1 MPSNSIGLLSF
12 LSFAFSIIAAV
23 LAIDMYRL
31 LRTGEYGKTWRVLI
45 ITSVMFALLQA
56 LRLAAFFNVRALDV
70 ENLSQIV
77 ELVFVISLAYT
88 FYLQRQTFT
97 LTAKLRDKED
107 DNAHLSDTLESVAKP
122 KREAEWS
129 RLTGHP
135 ANYEDEPVMLQENSP
150 VADEDIEWAARPT
163 PPLKH

>member
-1 MPSNSIGLLSF
+1 MPNNSIGLLSF

-31 LRTGEYGKTWRVLI
+31 LRTGEYGKTWGVLI

-56 LRLAAFFNVRALDV
+56 LRLAKFLNVRAVATED
-70 ENLSQIV
+70 LSEIV

-97 LTAKLRDKED
+97 LSAKLRDKED
-107 DNAHLSDTLESVAKP
+107 DNAHLTDALESADKP
-122 KREAEWS
+122 RREAEWN
-129 RLTGHP
+129 RLTGHAP
-135 ANYEDEPVMLQENSP
+135 DYDTAENVVRSDVQIGDDE
-150 VADEDIEWAARPT
+150 IEWDARPT
-163 PPLKH
+163 PLKN